1 MKKTNYLVAGI
12 VILVAIIGFAALSSK
27 NKKAQPADSTAQT
40 ASTTQTTQT
49 VSGYQGAVFA
59 GKSSPLIDFNKSDYE
74 QTLKT
79 DKLVLLY
86 FYANWCPIC
95 RTEVFDHLEP
105 FFNELQSDKVI
116 GFRVNFNDSDTDDT
130 ERELARQFGV
140 PYQHTKIF
148 LKNGE
153 RVLKSPEAWDIERYK
168 LEVNK
173 AIQ

>member
-12 VILVAIIGFAALSSK
+12 VILVAIIGLVALSSK
-27 NKKAQPADSTAQT
+27 NKKAQPADSIA
-40 ASTTQTTQT
+40 QTTQS
-49 VSGYQGAVFA
+49 SGYRGAVFA
-59 GKSSPLIDFNKSDYE
+59 GKDSPLIDFNQSDYE
-74 QTLKT
+74 QALKT

-86 FYANWCPIC
+86 FYANWCPTC

-105 FFNELQSDKVI
+105 FFNELKSDNVI
-116 GFRVNFNDSDTDDT
+116 GFRVNFNDSDTIDT

-140 PYQHTKIF
+140 PYQHTKVF

-153 RVLKSPEAWDIERYK
+153 RVLKSPESWDIERYK
-168 LEVNK
+168 LEINK